1 VSGAYGAEIGRNLSA
16 GITLKFIRSNLA
28 DVGAGAAAGEAVALQ
43 AVLPMVG
50 GAFAFAACGVLLAA
64 AIVQSRD
71 Y

>member
-1 VSGAYGAEIGRNLSA
+1 
-16 GITLKFIRSNLA
+16 
-28 DVGAGAAAGEAVALQ
+28 VGAGAAAGEAVALQ